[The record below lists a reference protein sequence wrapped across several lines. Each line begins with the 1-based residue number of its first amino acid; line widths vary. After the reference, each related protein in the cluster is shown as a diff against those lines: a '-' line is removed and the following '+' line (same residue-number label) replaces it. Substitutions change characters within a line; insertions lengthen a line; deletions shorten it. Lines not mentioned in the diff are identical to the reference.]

1 LRLMDGFEIVLDG
14 TRRQHNPLTRS
25 DKPPLAALKVMPD
38 HSTGPVTARSAAS
51 RGERLT
57 DALSTPD
64 RKARYVAR
72 LFATIADRY
81 DLITRLLS
89 YGRDQQWK
97 RRLIVTAAIAPGER
111 VLDLACGTGDLAF
124 EASARG
130 ATVIGLD
137 LTPRMVHLALERA
150 RASAHPGAPANSGAA
165 AFTVGDMMSLPV
177 PDASF
182 DVVTTGY
189 GLRNVP
195 VLDDAIREIHRVLK
209 PGGRLLS
216 LDFNRPSSAPL
227 RAAYLAYLTVVGSTV
242 GWALHGDPDTYRYIP
257 ESIKRYPGAE
267 AVVQRLRAS
276 GFSEARWEPVLG
288 GLMAIHVARK

>member
-1 LRLMDGFEIVLDG
+1 
-14 TRRQHNPLTRS
+14 
-25 DKPPLAALKVMPD
+25 MPD
-38 HSTGPVTARSAAS
+38 HSTGPVSARREAA
-51 RGERLT
+51 RDERLT

-89 YGRDQQWK
+89 YGRDQHWK

-124 EASARG
+124 EAAARG

-137 LTPRMVHLALERA
+137 LTPRMVHLARERA
-150 RASAHPGAPANSGAA
+150 RDAAMPAAHSGTAAHTGAAAHSGAA
-165 AFTVGDMMSLPV
+165 HTGAASFTVGDMMSLPV

-216 LDFNRPSSAPL
+216 LDFNRPASAPL
-227 RAAYLAYLTVVGSTV
+227 RTAYLAYLTVVGSTV

-267 AVVQRLRAS
+267 AVVGRLREA
-276 GFSEARWEPVLG
+276 GFREARWEPVLG
-288 GLMAIHVARK
+288 GLMAIHVATK

>member
-1 LRLMDGFEIVLDG
+1 
-14 TRRQHNPLTRS
+14 
-25 DKPPLAALKVMPD
+25 MPS
-38 HSTGPVTARSAAS
+38 HSTGPAAA
-51 RGERLT
+51 RGERLR

-89 YGRDQQWK
+89 YGRDQHWK
-97 RRLIVTAAIAPGER
+97 RRLIATAAIEPGER

-124 EASARG
+124 AAAARG
-130 ATVIGLD
+130 AKVVGLD
-137 LTPRMVHLALERA
+137 LTPRMVHLAHA
-150 RASAHPGAPANSGAA
+150 RAHSGHAGNVGNPGNVGNVG
-165 AFTVGDMMSLPV
+165 FTVGDMMSLPV

-182 DVVTTGY
+182 DVITTGY

-195 VLDDAIREIHRVLK
+195 VLDDAIREIHRALV
-209 PGGRLLS
+209 PGGRVLS

-227 RAAYLAYLTVVGSTV
+227 RTSYLAYLTVVGSTV

-267 AVVQRLRAS
+267 AVVGRLRDA
-276 GFSEARWEPVLG
+276 GFREARWEPVLG

>member
-1 LRLMDGFEIVLDG
+1 
-14 TRRQHNPLTRS
+14 
-25 DKPPLAALKVMPD
+25 MPS
-38 HSTGPVTARSAAS
+38 HSTGP
-51 RGERLT
+51 ERLS
-57 DALSTPD
+57 DALSAPD

-89 YGRDQQWK
+89 YGRDQHWK
-97 RRLIVTAAIAPGER
+97 RRLIATAAIAPGER

-124 EASARG
+124 AAAAHGGR
-130 ATVIGLD
+130 VIGLD
-137 LTPRMVHLALERA
+137 LTPRMVQLAQA
-150 RASAHPGAPANSGAA
+150 RMPAAVSGA
-165 AFTVGDMMSLPV
+165 TTLMVGDMMSLPIG
-177 PDASF
+177 DASI
-182 DVVTTGY
+182 DVITTGY

-195 VLDDAIREIHRVLK
+195 VLNDAIREMHRVLV

-216 LDFNRPSSAPL
+216 LDFNRPASAPL

-267 AVVQRLRAS
+267 AVVGRLRDA
-276 GFSEARWEPVLG
+276 GFREARWEPVLG
-288 GLMAIHVARK
+288 GLMAIHVAIK